1 MPEFTVKFGGSVT
14 YQPSHPKAM
23 RSVETLAVH
32 APTVQAA
39 YWHAAKVC
47 EGRQFPVAVFD
58 AAGVQVWGAT
68 DSTFAPADPVVSPV
82 EVTIDVAQVH
92 DYA

>member
-1 MPEFTVKFGGSVT
+1 MPEFTVKFGGSVI
-14 YQPSHPKAM
+14 YQPGHPKAM
-23 RSVETLAVH
+23 RSVETLRVN

-47 EGRQFPVAVFD
+47 EGSQFPVAVFD

-68 DSTFAPADPVVSPV
+68 DTTFTPAGPVVAPV
-82 EVTIDVAQVH
+82 EVPNDVAQVH

>member
-14 YQPSHPKAM
+14 YQPSHPKVN
-23 RSVETLAVH
+23 RVIGELQVH
-32 APTVQAA
+32 APTVQGA

-47 EGRQFPVAVFD
+47 DGAWYPIAVYDEAGALLWGDPKAKFAPTPPVA
-58 AAGVQVWGAT
+58 
-68 DSTFAPADPVVSPV
+68 PVV
-82 EVTIDVAQVH
+82 EVPNDVAQVH